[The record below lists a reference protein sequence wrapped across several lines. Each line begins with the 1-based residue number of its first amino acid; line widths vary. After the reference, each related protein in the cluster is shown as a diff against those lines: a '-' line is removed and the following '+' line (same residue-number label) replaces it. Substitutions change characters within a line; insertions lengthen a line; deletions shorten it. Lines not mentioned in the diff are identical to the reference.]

1 MIMENI
7 TNDVDVY
14 VVKQMDAVKMKKSCI
29 SSTKICLFS
38 TIL

>member
-7 TNDVDVY
+7 TNDVDVD
-14 VVKQMDAVKMKKSCI
+14 VVKQIDAVEMKKSCI
-29 SSTKICLFS
+29 SSTKICFS